1 MKGSLCLIEH
11 MQRVGVFVGGFFLE
25 LFCFFDLLTPEVDQ
39 ILAEL
44 VMLSSNY
51 DIIITLMVFPWWH
64 STSPLSQ

>member
-1 MKGSLCLIEH
+1 VSDRAHAKGGCLCWW
-11 MQRVGVFVGGFFLE
+11 FFLE
-25 LFCFFDLLTPEVDQ
+25 LYCFFDLLTPEVDQ